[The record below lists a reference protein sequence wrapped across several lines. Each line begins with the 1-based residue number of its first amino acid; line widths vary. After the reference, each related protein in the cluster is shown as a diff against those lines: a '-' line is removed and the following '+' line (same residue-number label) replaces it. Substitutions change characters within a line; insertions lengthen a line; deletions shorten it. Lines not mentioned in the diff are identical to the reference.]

1 MNLGYLLTHT
11 SKNILC
17 LWLCFIAVLMSCYL
31 FWFWTVK
38 WWNLSLEVFAT
49 NFCWRFPRKPLH
61 NNTVC
66 DIHIYDNRGMISQYL
81 ALKAV
86 IRGHP
91 IQKLSEILVNPYSPL
106 GIKSPSWLANTRRL
120 PLAGSSPAPRRRGLM
135 AFSSFSS
142 TSSTLFFFFCFFLG
156 LSAQLTQVPSW
167 QSFPAQFSIQLI

>member
-1 MNLGYLLTHT
+1 M
-11 SKNILC
+11 
-17 LWLCFIAVLMSCYL
+17 
-31 FWFWTVK
+31 
-38 WWNLSLEVFAT
+38 FAT

-106 GIKSPSWLANTRRL
+106 GIKSPSWLVNTGRL

-142 TSSTLFFFFCFFLG
+142 TSFVFFFCFFLG

-167 QSFPAQFSIQLI
+167 QSFPAHFSIQLIQWNPYSLKFPKKRIQFLSFLKSSIVMQFVLCWPLRRF

>member
-1 MNLGYLLTHT
+1 M
-11 SKNILC
+11 
-17 LWLCFIAVLMSCYL
+17 
-31 FWFWTVK
+31 
-38 WWNLSLEVFAT
+38 EVFAT

-106 GIKSPSWLANTRRL
+106 GIKSPSWLVNTGRL

-142 TSSTLFFFFCFFLG
+142 TSSFFFFCFLLG

-167 QSFPAQFSIQLI
+167 LNWAFNWFSGIHTALSFQKTDSILSFLKSSIVMHFVLRWPLRRF

>member
-1 MNLGYLLTHT
+1 M
-11 SKNILC
+11 
-17 LWLCFIAVLMSCYL
+17 
-31 FWFWTVK
+31 
-38 WWNLSLEVFAT
+38 FAT
-49 NFCWRFPRKPLH
+49 NFCWRFPRKPLY

-106 GIKSPSWLANTRRL
+106 GIKSPSWLANARRL
-120 PLAGSSPAPRRRGLM
+120 PLAGSTPAPGRRGLM

-142 TSSTLFFFFCFFLG
+142 FSFTFFFFFCFFLG

-167 QSFPAQFSIQLI
+167 LNPAFDWFSGIHTVLTVKTDSILSFLKSSIVIHFDLCWPLRRF

>member
-1 MNLGYLLTHT
+1 M
-11 SKNILC
+11 
-17 LWLCFIAVLMSCYL
+17 
-31 FWFWTVK
+31 
-38 WWNLSLEVFAT
+38 FAT

-61 NNTVC
+61 NNTVF

-106 GIKSPSWLANTRRL
+106 GIKNRSWLANTRRL
-120 PLAGSSPAPRRRGLM
+120 SLAGSSPAPRRRGLM

-142 TSSTLFFFFCFFLG
+142 TFLIFFCFFLG

-167 QSFPAQFSIQLI
+167 QSFLVQFSIQLIYWNPYSLKFPETESIWASSNHQL